1 MTQAVL
7 APSPVLVAGT
17 LDQAITLQDEIRQLK
32 ENMAIVQR
40 EVDRRQAHVNTII
53 DEHMHAGVWNEGPL
67 FIKEKPGRRSLN
79 LTAFEKEFPDEFK
92 QVAKVKMTATI
103 ADAEKVLSGEA
114 VDSICTRADSTFEID
129 VMISG
134 GSE

>member
-40 EVDRRQAHVNTII
+40 EVDRRQAQMITII
-53 DEHMHAGVWNEGPL
+53 HEHMQAGVWQEGRL
-67 FIKEKPGRRSLN
+67 FIKEKPGRRSLD
-79 LTAFEKEFPDEFK
+79 LAAFEQEFPDEFK
-92 QVAKVKMTATI
+92 RVAKVKMTATI

-114 VDSICTRADSTFEID
+114 VDSICIRADSTYEID
-129 VMISG
+129 VMIPG
-134 GSE
+134 EGA